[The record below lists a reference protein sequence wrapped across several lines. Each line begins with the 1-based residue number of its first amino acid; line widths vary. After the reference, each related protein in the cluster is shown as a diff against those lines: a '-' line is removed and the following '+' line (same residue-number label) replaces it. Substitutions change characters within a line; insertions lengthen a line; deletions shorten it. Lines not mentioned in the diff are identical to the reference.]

1 MGQPRRWH
9 VPAEADASKAL
20 EILFCTEPPYRSS
33 LPHAQVMSR
42 SEARGL
48 AVVDAGSKAVS
59 LDSGPP
65 ILPPSYTSG
74 IQVRLVTRIKCNLH
88 Y

>member
-1 MGQPRRWH
+1 M
-9 VPAEADASKAL
+9 PAEADTSEASK
-20 EILFCTEPPYRSS
+20 ILFCTEPPCRSA

-74 IQVRLVTRIKCNLH
+74 IQVRLVTRIRCNLH
-88 Y
+88 HSSYLHAF